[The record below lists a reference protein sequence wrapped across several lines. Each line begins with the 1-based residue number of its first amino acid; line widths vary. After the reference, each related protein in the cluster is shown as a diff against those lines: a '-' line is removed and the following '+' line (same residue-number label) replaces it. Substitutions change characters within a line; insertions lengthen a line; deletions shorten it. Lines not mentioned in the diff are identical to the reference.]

1 MARHRFARP
10 PLSVAMQDRLSIAP
24 MTDCAENRI
33 VDGVT
38 SAILEQRLRAGTKLS
53 EPELCDIY
61 DCSRTDVRRALV
73 VLAARKTVELKR
85 NRGAFVRVPAE
96 QEARNV
102 FQARRAIE
110 KTLARNAALHATDH
124 DIAELE
130 GAVGAEAA
138 ARTSGDRARAIGL
151 SGEFH
156 MVVARISG
164 NDVLSD
170 FLRELIMRSSLIIGF
185 FAGSNHILCED
196 DEHAAIA
203 TAIRNRDGTMA
214 RELIERHLRHIENQ
228 LVFGEQPGASDL
240 RRILGR

>member
-1 MARHRFARP
+1 
-10 PLSVAMQDRLSIAP
+10 MQDRLSIAP

-61 DCSRTDVRRALV
+61 GCSRSDVRRALV

-130 GAVGAEAA
+130 EAVGAEAA

-151 SGEFH
+151 SGA
-156 MVVARISG
+156 VSY
-164 NDVLSD
+164 
-170 FLRELIMRSSLIIGF
+170 
-185 FAGSNHILCED
+185 
-196 DEHAAIA
+196 
-203 TAIRNRDGTMA
+203 T
-214 RELIERHLRHIENQ
+214 HLRAHET
-228 LVFGEQPGASDL
+228 
-240 RRILGR
+240 

>member
-1 MARHRFARP
+1 
-10 PLSVAMQDRLSIAP
+10 MQDRLSIAP

-138 ARTSGDRARAIGL
+138 ARTSGNRARAIGL

-203 TAIRNRDGTMA
+203 TAIRKRDGTMA

>member
-1 MARHRFARP
+1 
-10 PLSVAMQDRLSIAP
+10 
-24 MTDCAENRI
+24 
-33 VDGVT
+33 
-38 SAILEQRLRAGTKLS
+38 
-53 EPELCDIY
+53 
-61 DCSRTDVRRALV
+61 
-73 VLAARKTVELKR
+73 
-85 NRGAFVRVPAE
+85 
-96 QEARNV
+96 
-102 FQARRAIE
+102 
-110 KTLARNAALHATDH
+110 
-124 DIAELE
+124 
-130 GAVGAEAA
+130 
-138 ARTSGDRARAIGL
+138 
-151 SGEFH
+151 

-203 TAIRNRDGTMA
+203 TAIRKRDGTMA